1 MKRLFSRMTTGSRRL
16 AKDQSGA
23 TAFVLGLAV
32 IPLFMAA
39 GAAVD
44 YGNWVATDSR
54 LQAATDAA
62 ALAAGRAMNR
72 TEAERRQ
79 IATDYFHANFGKPK
93 NAGTPVVT
101 MTIDEAGN
109 INVHGEVTVQNY
121 LTAVAGLTESRLSAN
136 SQVRK
141 ASEGLEIVLV
151 FDNTGSMG
159 QMNRLT
165 TLKEAATDF
174 VNVLYNGKDE
184 IAGLKIGVV
193 PFSQFVNVGPDKADA
208 EWLDTGGLNPQS
220 KVNFLDPDWHNWKA
234 WQAVNGKQ
242 NTISWPGCVESRL
255 GAMSIDDTTPTL
267 DDPATLFSPAF
278 APDEP
283 GNRSDSPACH
293 LWEGTRSDCSNRSGK
308 AVYNN
313 NYMTDSKQ
321 DGFSLDVRQRDVGK
335 YGNNRASTGSRGPGK
350 GCNIQPIQALTTKK
364 APVLDTINNM
374 KADGYTHVAE
384 GVGWGL
390 RVLSPTEPFTEGAAW
405 EDDNVKKV
413 MVLLT
418 DGENTF
424 NVSEGANHNGSSYT
438 AYGFLNQGRLGT
450 TDYWQAVAA
459 QNSMLTDA
467 CTLVKNKK
475 VTLYTFSYN
484 VTDPTQKALIKAC
497 ATDAEK
503 YYEPKTDQALVTN
516 FNEIGDEIRRLHLS
530 K

>member
-1 MKRLFSRMTTGSRRL
+1 MAARSWRL
-16 AKDQSGA
+16 AKDQSGT
-23 TAFVLGLAV
+23 TALTLGLAV
-32 IPLFMAA
+32 IPHFMAA

-79 IATDYFHANFGKPK
+79 IATDYFHANFGKSD

-109 INVHGEVTVQNY
+109 INVHGEVTVKNY
-121 LTAVAGLTESRLSAN
+121 LTAVAGLTESKLSAN

-151 FDNTGSMG
+151 FDNIGSMG
-159 QMNRLT
+159 QLNRLN
-165 TLKEAATDF
+165 TLKKAATDF

-193 PFSQFVNVGPDKADA
+193 PFSQFVNVGPDRAAA

-220 KVNFLDPDWHNWKA
+220 RVNFLDTEWHNWKA
-234 WQAVNGKQ
+234 WQAVNEKQ
-242 NTISWPGCVESRL
+242 ASLSWPGCVESRL
-255 GAMSIDDTTPTL
+255 GAMSIDDTTP
-267 DDPATLFSPAF
+267 DINDGATLFPPAF

-283 GNRSDSPACH
+283 GKISDGQACH
-293 LWEGTRSDCSNRSGK
+293 LWDDTRSDCGDKLGK

-313 NYMTDSKQ
+313 NYMTDSME
-321 DGFSLDVRQRDVGK
+321 DGYSLDVRQRDVGK
-335 YGNNRASTGSRGPGK
+335 YGNNKANTNDRGPDK
-350 GCNIQPIQALTTKK
+350 GCNIQPIQALTSKK
-364 APVLDTINNM
+364 APVLNTIKNM

-424 NVSEGANHNGSSYT
+424 NVADGANHNGSSYT
-438 AYGFLNQGRLGT
+438 AYGFLNQGHLGT
-450 TDYWQAVAA
+450 KDYWEGVEA
-459 QNSMLTDA
+459 QNTLLTSA
-467 CTLVKNKK
+467 CTLVKQKK
-475 VTLYTFSYN
+475 VTVYTFSYN
-484 VTDPTQKALIKAC
+484 VTDPIQQGLIKSC
-497 ATDAEK
+497 ATDVEK
-503 YYEPKTDQALVTN
+503 FYEPKTDEALVTN
-516 FNEIGDEIRRLHLS
+516 FNEIADEIRRLHLS